1 MSLCVALLIASEF
14 MPASLLTPMAAG
26 LNATEGQA
34 GQAISISGLF
44 AVMASLFIT
53 TVAGRVDRKRVLVV
67 LTVCMILSLA
77 LIALAPT
84 LTVLMVAR
92 AILGITIGGFW
103 SIATAVLMRLVP
115 SDQVPAPLVLCTPA
129 KPWPQH

>member
-14 MPASLLTPMAAG
+14 MPASLLTPTAAG

-53 TVAGRVDRKRVLVV
+53 TVAGRADRKRVLVV

-77 LIALAPT
+77 LISLAPT

-103 SIATAVLMRLVP
+103 SIATAV
-115 SDQVPAPLVLCTPA
+115 
-129 KPWPQH
+129 

>member
-1 MSLCVALLIASEF
+1 
-14 MPASLLTPMAAG
+14 
-26 LNATEGQA
+26 
-34 GQAISISGLF
+34 
-44 AVMASLFIT
+44 MASLFIT

-115 SDQVPAPLVLCTPA
+115 SDQVPRALGIMYTGQAMAAALAAPIWQLSWRNHWLARCVLGYGTFGCRHFDLA
-129 KPWPQH
+129 DHHLA